1 MNIVMCYSSDLGGRR
16 TGIAD
21 KFHSKATLFD
31 DWRQILMSS
40 MSLFTECTTRAT
52 AKPEVINLISEQQH
66 KTEEHDRNITG
77 RTAGI
82 FLLYALLTSRACV
95 SSY

>member
-21 KFHSKATLFD
+21 KFHSATLFD

-40 MSLFTECTTRAT
+40 MSHFTECTTRAT
-52 AKPEVINLISEQQH
+52 AKPEVINLISEQRLQY
-66 KTEEHDRNITG
+66 TVYSNIRRNST
-77 RTAGI
+77 TA
-82 FLLYALLTSRACV
+82 T
-95 SSY
+95 

>member
-52 AKPEVINLISEQQH
+52 AKPEVINLISEQRLQY
-66 KTEEHDRNITG
+66 TVYSNIRRNST
-77 RTAGI
+77 TA
-82 FLLYALLTSRACV
+82 T
-95 SSY
+95 